1 MNAQATASWIAQL
14 QENFSISAVRDGGTL
29 HLMTD
34 DKRAAVVAWESKPEN
49 ADIQVHLRLKRDD
62 GSIIPFSSHRDSDLG
77 SWYGLG

>member
-1 MNAQATASWIAQL
+1 MRTQVTESWLSQL
-14 QENFSISAVRDGGTL
+14 TENFPISAVRDGSTL
-29 HLMTD
+29 HVLTD

-62 GSIIPFSSHRDSDLG
+62 GSIIPFSSHRDSGLG